1 MFANMLFL
9 APIVLALLG
18 VGVLIWT
25 RREEIIWKPCPDCAG
40 QGQVIIHTDDG
51 READACTA
59 CDGEGVVRRLAMFKS
74 CIANVGSILKHSVY
88 FGVLLLSSIVGIFFM
103 YLGSTGSWDAMTIVM
118 SLLGVL
124 GMFGITTYVVAFME
138 WFQESWDQ
146 ANHDGLI
153 RTRPSDCADGFYDN
167 RPMTL
172 REKLEKGIDQ
182 TDPKWIYRARFQPRE
197 DLEYVA
203 MARKGNGWIHPT
215 FKAFE
220 AWHRVKRDELSD
232 QMDEFKRKRDL
243 IGLYVPHNPEWTR
256 LQNLYKEASLQWR
269 KLLDKSL
276 KEWRFANGK
285 PEEGEVGSWD

>member
-9 APIVLALLG
+9 TPIVLALLG

-124 GMFGITTYVVAFME
+124 GMFGVITYVVAFME

-153 RTRPSDCADGFYDN
+153 CTDPAGPYYDN
-167 RPMTL
+167 RPTTL
-172 REKLEKGIDQ
+172 RAKLEKEIDQ
-182 TDPKWIYRARFQPRE
+182 TDPQWIYRARFHPRS
-197 DLEYVA
+197 DLTYVLLS
-203 MARKGNGWIHPT
+203 RKGKGHVHPI
-215 FKAFE
+215 FKAFCE
-220 AWHRVKRDELSD
+220 WNDEKLDEINSQIEKLEWKVKVCRDRGD
-232 QMDEFKRKRDL
+232 D
-243 IGLYVPHNPEWTR
+243 
-256 LQNLYKEASLQWR
+256 ASQHTLA
-269 KLLDKSL
+269 LLDKMYL
-276 KEWRFANGK
+276 VRRGCCNARYDEARFASGK
-285 PEEGEVGSWD
+285 MNPPSRDESWD